1 MIHLQDNKRIRPFD
15 TLGSAIKHYRKKN
28 GWTQIQ
34 LAQRLEVCQATIA
47 HYEAGR
53 VVPPL
58 KMIKKLSRELE
69 CSLSLLVD
77 QKTNF
82 VSQE

>member
-15 TLGSAIKHYRKKN
+15 TLGSAIKHYRKKH

-34 LAQRLEVCQATIA
+34 LAQRLDVCQAPFA

-53 VVPPL
+53 VNPPF

-69 CSLSLLVD
+69 CSLALLVN

-82 VSQE
+82 VSE